1 MDEFS
6 GCPPLHFVSFSSA
19 LGSWVERL
27 GGICTCVSI
36 ALLGNL
42 LSAILTFIFI
52 VVGSL
57 LGAMTG
63 ALIGQK
69 TESGFI
75 RGATIGA
82 ISGAVF
88 SLEVYEYSLLLWQT
102 SEPRSTCILYLM
114 EVFASL
120 LSGRL
125 VREQVGPAVQ
135 SAVQQQMGGSDAS
148 LEDVFDIFDIGG
160 AKGLSRDLVEKIP
173 KIRITTHKQNSSAHD
188 SSEKTSCSVCLQDFE
203 LGEMVRCLP
212 NCYHMFHLPCIDKW
226 LTKRGS
232 CPLCRGYI

>member
-1 MDEFS
+1 MVDDGNADRQRRRVAATLVARRAGSLSGDHDSGRSRGCEYFFMCNDIKDE
-6 GCPPLHFVSFSSA
+6 
-19 LGSWVERL
+19 
-27 GGICTCVSI
+27 
-36 ALLGNL
+36 
-42 LSAILTFIFI
+42 
-52 VVGSL
+52 VGSL

-88 SLEVYEYSLLLWQT
+88 SLEVYEYSLLLWHT
-102 SEPRSTCILYLM
+102 NEPRSTCLLYLM
-114 EVFASL
+114 DVLSSL

-135 SAVQQQMGGSDAS
+135 SAVQQQMGASDAS
-148 LEDVFDIFDIGG
+148 LDDVFDIYDIGG
-160 AKGLSRDLVEKIP
+160 AKGLSQDLVEKIP
-173 KIRITTHKQNSSAHD
+173 KIRITTHKQNSLAHD
-188 SSEKTSCSVCLQDFE
+188 SSEKTSCAVCLQDLE
-203 LGEMVRCLP
+203 VGEMVRCLP
-212 NCYHMFHLPCIDKW
+212 NCYHMFHLPCIDMW
-226 LTKRGS
+226 LTKCGS